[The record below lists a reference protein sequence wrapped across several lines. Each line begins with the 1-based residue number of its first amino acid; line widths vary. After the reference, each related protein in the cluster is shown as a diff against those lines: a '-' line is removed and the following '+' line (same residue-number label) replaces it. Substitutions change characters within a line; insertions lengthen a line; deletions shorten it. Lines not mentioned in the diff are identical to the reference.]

1 MFLLLGIVAG
11 ASPAFGEML
20 LLESLRDS
28 FQEATAALRQQGI
41 DVSEKRVRSV
51 ALAIGRL
58 SLEARERRLA
68 ALQVKVDSGSPV
80 DGGRPSCRG
89 KRLAVAMDG
98 GRVLIRT
105 NNKGRRTAK
114 GFHTYRTDWR
124 EPKLFIIY
132 ELDDAGRKKRRS
144 MVKCDGTIGNP
155 DALVRLLVAELRS
168 IGADE
173 AETVV
178 FLGDG
183 AKWIWNRIPD
193 IARQAGISDVRRRVC
208 LDYYHAVEHLG
219 IIAAAKAFTSGKD
232 RQKWIE
238 RMKKQLKTVSPSAFL
253 AELAKSRRKGNTV
266 IRREYTYFQN
276 NMSAID
282 YATLIKARL
291 PIGSGSIESAVRRV
305 VNLRIKA
312 AGTFWTLENAEAML
326 HLRCQLKSNN
336 WKEFY
341 DELLANMAA

>member
-1 MFLLLGIVAG
+1 MLARRDEIVKVLMEFQRNPSARTFKDAENIPDILMGQAVDAIVGQVLGGVSEKVTIPDPAKKTPQPGMASRHSPTEARDGRSCQGHLLPASPETTQGTKMRARKTRMRRGGNLSLVSAARNRRGRIARLWRG
-11 ASPAFGEML
+11 ASVGIAPRL
-20 LLESLRDS
+20 LPGGHCG
-28 FQEATAALRQQGI
+28 TAAAGHRRVG
-41 DVSEKRVRSV
+41 KRVRSV

-183 AKWIWNRIPD
+183 ANGYGT
-193 IARQAGISDVRRRVC
+193 A
-208 LDYYHAVEHLG
+208 
-219 IIAAAKAFTSGKD
+219 
-232 RQKWIE
+232 
-238 RMKKQLKTVSPSAFL
+238 SPIL
-253 AELAKSRRKGNTV
+253 PG
-266 IRREYTYFQN
+266 RREYQTC
-276 NMSAID
+276 
-282 YATLIKARL
+282 
-291 PIGSGSIESAVRRV
+291 
-305 VNLRIKA
+305 
-312 AGTFWTLENAEAML
+312 AGV
-326 HLRCQLKSNN
+326 SV
-336 WKEFY
+336 
-341 DELLANMAA
+341 